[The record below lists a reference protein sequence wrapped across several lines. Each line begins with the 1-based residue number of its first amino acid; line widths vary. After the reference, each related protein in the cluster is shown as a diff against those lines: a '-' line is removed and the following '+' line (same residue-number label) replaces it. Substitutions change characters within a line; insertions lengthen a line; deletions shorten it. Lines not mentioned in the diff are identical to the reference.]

1 VQDKNCNVCEGKL
14 TPILPAVR
22 DPFTNVLF
30 RIERCERCSLGHTL
44 PKPDDLNPYY
54 ATEYYGNRHGFT
66 AGHCSRRRIGFVKS
80 AINGAKPLS
89 LLDIGCGDGSFLL
102 AATEQGWRVM
112 GTELNPQLARN
123 AGLDVKENIELI
135 GTEERFDCIT
145 MWHTLEHMRD
155 IPSMLG
161 SVFQRLD
168 PEGRLIVAV
177 PDWGGMQAAIFRE
190 HWLHLDVPRHLFH
203 FNLKSL
209 KSALE
214 STGFTIERHWH
225 MEFEY
230 DLLGWSQSALN
241 RITPWQNLFFDT
253 ITGKRT
259 NAGLGKRWISLLG
272 GFFLTVAAVPAVLM
286 ESLLGRGGTLIV
298 VAKKNS
304 I

>member
-1 VQDKNCNVCEGKL
+1 
-14 TPILPAVR
+14 
-22 DPFTNVLF
+22 
-30 RIERCERCSLGHTL
+30 
-44 PKPDDLNPYY
+44 
-54 ATEYYGNRHGFT
+54 
-66 AGHCSRRRIGFVKS
+66 
-80 AINGAKPLS
+80 
-89 LLDIGCGDGSFLL
+89 
-102 AATEQGWRVM
+102 M
-112 GTELNPQLARN
+112 GTELNPQLAKG
-123 AGLDVKENIELI
+123 AGLDVKENIEQI

-168 PEGRLIVAV
+168 PGGRLIVAV
-177 PDWGGMQAAIFRE
+177 PDWGGIQAAIFRE
-190 HWLHLDVPRHLFH
+190 QWLHLDVPRHLFH

-209 KSALE
+209 KFALE

-272 GFFLTVAAVPAVLM
+272 GFLLTVAAVPVVLI
-286 ESLLGRGGTLIV
+286 ESLFGRGGTLIV
-298 VAKKNS
+298 VAMKKS